1 MANCGVS
8 LRHRRLTEK
17 TAKPAAA
24 IRANRRLYFYYDSG
38 HWRVSVSLPSGIRIE
53 VEDYVTL
60 EMETDRPYEY
70 HAEVA
75 KRYPPGQQKKM
86 YKGNGKKKKW

>member
-1 MANCGVS
+1 MS
-8 LRHRRLTEK
+8 TFHHR
-17 TAKPAAA
+17 PAYPQKV
-24 IRANRRLYFYYDSG
+24 IYLFKDVPIP
-38 HWRVSVSLPSGIRIE
+38 H
-53 VEDYVTL
+53 
-60 EMETDRPYEY
+60 YEY